1 MDKNFLDKVVYQ
13 LESETKIDAVKE
25 EIHFQFLPLDEIY
38 GSNTFHI
45 PYFDFLFI
53 YNSLFKHCKEVYG
66 LNEEESEYVWTE
78 YENNTKFHLL
88 TQGNGGIKYLEESN
102 NFQYLNENMLKLR
115 KTYPLDVKYLNNIVN
130 QIVFETGIDYGR
142 KKLYPPDP
150 KGSEYSFSFLDYLT
164 PYIPSFFDEQCK
176 DVYGLNFKET
186 RYVWKEYKKNIRN
199 IINNELEIFKY
210 RG

>member
-66 LNEEESEYVWTE
+66 LNEEESEYVWKKYKE
-78 YENNTKFHLL
+78 I
-88 TQGNGGIKYLEESN
+88 IKD
-102 NFQYLNENMLKLR
+102 K
-115 KTYPLDVKYLNNIVN
+115 
-130 QIVFETGIDYGR
+130 
-142 KKLYPPDP
+142 
-150 KGSEYSFSFLDYLT
+150 
-164 PYIPSFFDEQCK
+164 
-176 DVYGLNFKET
+176 
-186 RYVWKEYKKNIRN
+186 
-199 IINNELEIFKY
+199 INNGL
-210 RG
+210 

>member
-88 TQGNGGIKYLEESN
+88 TQGMYDAMIDVVYNRGCGRFINSKILSNIENGSYDSAKQMIKNLSGDKKRW
-102 NFQYLNENMLKLR
+102 NETSELF
-115 KTYPLDVKYLNNIVN
+115 TY
-130 QIVFETGIDYGR
+130 
-142 KKLYPPDP
+142 
-150 KGSEYSFSFLDYLT
+150 
-164 PYIPSFFDEQCK
+164 
-176 DVYGLNFKET
+176 
-186 RYVWKEYKKNIRN
+186 
-199 IINNELEIFKY
+199 
-210 RG
+210 

>member
-142 KKLYPPDP
+142 KKLYPPNP

-199 IINNELEIFKY
+199 IINNE
-210 RG
+210 

>member
-164 PYIPSFFDEQCK
+164 PYIPSFFDEQGK

-199 IINNELEIFKY
+199 IINNE
-210 RG
+210 